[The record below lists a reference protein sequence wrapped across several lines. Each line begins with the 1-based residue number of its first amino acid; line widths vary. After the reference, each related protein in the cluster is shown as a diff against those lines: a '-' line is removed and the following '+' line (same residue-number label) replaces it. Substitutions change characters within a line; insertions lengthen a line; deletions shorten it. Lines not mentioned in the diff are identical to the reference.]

1 MEKKDLISKLLED
14 TFEIINYQLRAKNDK
29 LEALLNYYY
38 NKSYNFSSAFN
49 DFKEALIFDLF
60 HILNNKTIAELEG
73 FKNNT
78 DLIKYIT
85 TLVKTRHLEYKSV
98 NDEFK
103 VYTNNNNN
111 KKVYMYLDKTSINEA
126 IIISDAENNQSEVKN
141 FKKWLDSNKTEILT
155 KKQLTLLDLITQ
167 CIDFDTFRVD
177 FKKYQKISG
186 DESNHVLRDFN
197 RIKKKMMK
205 KFVESNIKVYDTSKI
220 KHIINY
226 LNQYL
231 TLIDNIDSDVSNI
244 IDFISI
250 DFKNDLDLQD
260 YLQSVELEN
269 KELVKKCIKLAK
281 HNINTL
287 NINDLF
293 EIKLYVIDFI
303 EELQKKMDRLEY
315 KNNKYLEEQ
324 RVVKFKK
331 IKPKKLFNE
340 NESGGIKVII

>member
-1 MEKKDLISKLLED
+1 MKKEDLISELINE
-14 TFEIINYQLRAKNDK
+14 TFEIINYQLKAKSENI
-29 LEALLNYYY
+29 EAIINYYY
-38 NKSYNFSSAFN
+38 NSSYNFSSSLN

-60 HILNNKTIAELEG
+60 TILNNKTIAELEG

-78 DLIKYIT
+78 DLLKYIV
-85 TLVKTRHLEYKSV
+85 TLIKTRHLEYKSV

-111 KKVYMYLDKTSINEA
+111 KKVYMYLDKTNINEA
-126 IIISDAENNQSEVKN
+126 LIVSNIDNSQGDMKN
-141 FKKWLDSNKTEILT
+141 FKNWLDTNKSAILT
-155 KKQLTLLDLITQ
+155 DKQLKLLEIITQ

-197 RIKKKMMK
+197 RIKKKVLK
-205 KFVESNIKVYDTSKI
+205 KFVETNTKIYDTEKI

-231 TLIDNIDSDVSNI
+231 KLIDNIDSDISEI
-244 IDFISI
+244 LDFIAI

-260 YLQSVELEN
+260 YLQSIELEN

-303 EELQKKMDRLEY
+303 EELQRKMARLEY